1 MFARILARGAIVA
14 IFCLAS
20 AFPLV
25 AQEKQPSGQEPAG
38 IYETEKQRALELL
51 RANRTAEALPVL
63 EKLALARP
71 NDGETQFFFGFAKLL
86 NARTIADPATRQRER
101 AQARAALLKA
111 KQLGVDNPLL
121 DQLIATIPP
130 DGSEPVVKF
139 SDNKEADAAM
149 HEGETAFAKGD
160 IDAALAAYE
169 RAFKLDPKLYEAALF
184 AGDMHYRKKEWD
196 KAADWFARAIAIDPD
211 RETAYR
217 YWGDALLLQN
227 RLDEARD
234 KFIEAIVAQP
244 YTRMTWAA
252 LITWADK
259 AKVELG
265 HPRIEPVNSGEVA
278 KYWKAYADTRQTWA
292 QGQFIKE
299 FPNEKAYRH
308 SLREEAAAL
317 RATAEAVLKDP
328 AGVKLASA
336 DPSLANLLELH
347 RAGLL
352 EPYVLLARADEGIAQ
367 DYAAY
372 RRANREKL
380 RRYIR
385 EQVIRLSK

>member
-1 MFARILARGAIVA
+1 MFARILARGVIAA
-14 IFCLAS
+14 IFCLAFS
-20 AFPLV
+20 FALV
-25 AQEKQPSGQEPAG
+25 AQEKRPSAQEPAG
-38 IYETEKQRALELL
+38 IYEMEKGRALELL
-51 RANRTAEALPVL
+51 RASRFADALPVL
-63 EKLALARP
+63 EKLALAQP
-71 NDGETQFFFGFAKLL
+71 NDGETQFLLGFAKLA
-86 NARTIADPATRQRER
+86 NARTITDQAARQRER

-111 KQLGVDNPLL
+111 KQLGFENPLL
-121 DQLIATIPP
+121 DQLIAAIPS

-149 HEGETAFAKGD
+149 HAGETAFAKGD
-160 IDAALAAYE
+160 LEAALAAYE

-184 AGDMHYRKKEWD
+184 AGDMHYRKKEWE
-196 KAADWFARAIAIDPD
+196 KAAEWFARAIAIDPD

-227 RLDEARD
+227 NLDEARD
-234 KFIEAIVAQP
+234 KFIEAIIAQP
-244 YTRMTWAA
+244 YTRETWAA

-259 AKVELG
+259 ANVELG
-265 HPRIEPVNSGEVA
+265 HPRIEPNNSGEAA
-278 KYWKAYADTRQTWA
+278 KYWKVYADTRQTWA
-292 QGQFIKE
+292 RGQFVKE

-308 SLREEAAAL
+308 SLSEEVTAL
-317 RATAEAVLKDP
+317 RAAAEAVLKDP
-328 AGVKLASA
+328 AGAKLASA

-385 EQVIRLSK
+385 EQVIRSSR